1 MNKPIQ
7 TRLKTKFERILPY
20 FLTLI
25 IPLIFF
31 KLTREILAKDTLNFD
46 QAINSWIAQF
56 RNLRLTQLMIQISS
70 IGEKGAFVLIAIL
83 AVYTIIK
90 KQYYGF
96 FNLLLST
103 SSALLFTFFL
113 KRLVMR
119 PRPDLLLRLV
129 SETSFS
135 YPSGHATV
143 TFTVFPIIAI
153 YLALHTKLKNPIKI
167 LVWIIAL
174 LIPITVSFS
183 RLYLGVHYFTD
194 TFAGAFIGLTFAY
207 IYYLIDKKTT
217 HILRHKEI
225 PNALD

>member
-1 MNKPIQ
+1 MNESIQ
-7 TRLKTKFERILPY
+7 TRLKTKLEIILPF
-20 FLTLI
+20 FLVLI
-25 IPLIFF
+25 IPIIFF
-31 KLTREILAKDTLNFD
+31 KFTQEILAKDTLSFD

-56 RNLRLTQLMIQISS
+56 RNLGLTQLMIQISS
-70 IGEKGAFVLIAIL
+70 VGEKGAFVLIAIF
-83 AVYTIIK
+83 AAYSVIK

-96 FNLLLST
+96 FNLLFST
-103 SSALLFTFFL
+103 GSALLFTFFL
-113 KRLVMR
+113 KTLVMR
-119 PRPDLLLRLV
+119 PRPDILLRLV

-153 YLALHTKLKNPIKI
+153 YLRLQTRLKNPIKI
-167 LVWIIAL
+167 LIGIIAI

-207 IYYLIDKKTT
+207 IYYLMAKIISRCVP
-217 HILRHKEI
+217 ILHG
-225 PNALD
+225 